1 MLQFCCKMCDLC
13 ESLTTIG
20 PCRSGT
26 VCSKLPQTATTWQK
40 KNFLMLRK
48 GYYILQSQTQLVA
61 KFFYAKCTK
70 ANMCFLCD
78 VLFVFNI
85 ERALLISLYSLLVFY
100 LICYR
105 VSHSNGC

>member
-40 KNFLMLRK
+40 KNFLMYTVEITLSYSFRVK
-48 GYYILQSQTQLVA
+48 RVMYFLLLFTSINYTAESTMFYIPRGRRIIYFLLLFISIYYIVTPTI
-61 KFFYAKCTK
+61 FY
-70 ANMCFLCD
+70 
-78 VLFVFNI
+78 I
-85 ERALLISLYSLLVFY
+85 LI
-100 LICYR
+100 
-105 VSHSNGC
+105 